1 MKPDSIRHWRSLR
14 LSVLTPL
21 LLLGLF
27 AAVVMSVFI
36 GYQAQQQARI
46 QLDERGQLIARNIN
60 YAAEGVSRSGELQRI
75 VSAIGAERDI
85 TLIVVIAGTPARVI
99 AATKNVWLGKLV
111 SDVPNADIAETI
123 SEVMKTHRAQTRLHS
138 ATNKLDVAIPLVL
151 ATPELVDG
159 RLANGVVVVHLD
171 VSMAQADAW
180 HAAFFFGGGFL
191 ALFIVLAAIVY
202 ALLTAQIMT
211 PLSGIGAWLTTRR
224 SGDQLSLTSVRRN
237 ELSVV
242 VEALNDA
249 LTKNEMASHDLQFQ
263 KKALDAH
270 AIVSVADLA
279 GTITY
284 VNERFCLLSG
294 YTSDELLGQ
303 NHRVVN
309 SGHHPK
315 EFFIS
320 MWKTIAAGQIWRGQI
335 CNRAKDGT
343 TYWVDSTL
351 VPLLG
356 LDGRPHSYIGIRNDI
371 TAQVVH
377 AEELRQVNADLQLQT
392 ALAGDMAG
400 RAEMATAAKSDFLA
414 TMSHEIR
421 TPMNGILGMNGLLLD
436 TEMSP
441 DQRRMGETVRT
452 CAESLLVLINDI
464 LDFSKIEA
472 GKLELETID
481 FDIERVCEDV
491 AEVLAA
497 KANDKRLELTCALA
511 ADMPTALRGD
521 PGRVR
526 QILTNLVGNALKF
539 TNQGEVSIRARLER
553 REANEAVIRI
563 AVSDT
568 GIGIPANKRDRLFQS
583 FSQVDASTTREYG
596 GSGLGLAICKQLV
609 ELMGGQ
615 IGVDSTP
622 GKGSCFWFTLRLG
635 LAERVITAAHPV
647 LLPSVVHHR
656 VLVVDPIRAN
666 AQILC
671 EWIAALGAQVV
682 ACVDAASA
690 QNELRQALLRQA
702 PFTLA
707 MIPFQRAELDGYALF
722 QAIRQDA
729 TLSKTRVIGLTTVA
743 QRDDAKQ
750 RSGNACAAYLTLP
763 LRHADVRTSVISAL
777 TVMVDRAA
785 SPSSSEP
792 KARSSA
798 TIFPSTVRVLLAEDN
813 EVNQLVCRGVLRK
826 LGITQIEIAESGTAA
841 LTLLATATFDVVLM
855 DMQMPEMDGVD
866 CTRCIRAPDSN
877 VLNHQIPII
886 AMTANAMSED
896 QARCME
902 AGMNDFVS
910 KPIVLA
916 TLVAVLSRWI
926 KVS

>member
-1 MKPDSIRHWRSLR
+1 VLAPILLVGVGATAVISVIAGSMSYEQFRH
-14 LSVLTPL
+14 
-21 LLLGLF
+21 
-27 AAVVMSVFI
+27 
-36 GYQAQQQARI
+36 
-46 QLDERGQLIARNIN
+46 QLEERGKLIAHTIN
-60 YAAEGVSRSGELQRI
+60 YAAESINRTGELQRI
-75 VSAIGAERDI
+75 VSAIGAEHDV
-85 TLIVVIAGTPARVI
+85 TLIVVVAGTPPRVI
-99 AATKNVWLGKLV
+99 ATTRNAWLDHPL
-111 SDVPNADIAETI
+111 SELPLADVAEDLNHVLT
-123 SEVMKTHRAQTRLHS
+123 TRTSSSHVHEHS
-138 ATNKLDVAIPLVL
+138 HELDVTVPLL
-151 ATPELVDG
+151 LGTHDLVDG
-159 RLANGVVVVHLD
+159 QLSNGAVMIHLD
-171 VSMAQADAW
+171 ATQTQATAL
-180 HAAFFFGGGFL
+180 HAALLVAAAFA
-191 ALFIVLAAIVY
+191 ALFAVVIGIAY
-202 ALLTAQIMT
+202 GLLTRQVLT
-211 PLSGIGAWLTTRR
+211 PLFSVGTWL
-224 SGDQLSLTSVRRN
+224 SVRRPGEKLPSTDAQRN
-237 ELSVV
+237 ELTVV
-242 VEALNDA
+242 ADALNTA
-249 LTKNEMASHDLQFQ
+249 LASSEAALHDLMGQ
-263 KKALDAH
+263 KLALDAH
-270 AIVSVADLA
+270 AIVSVTDLS
-279 GTITY
+279 GIVTY
-284 VNERFCLLSG
+284 VNDRFCQLSG
-294 YTSDELLGQ
+294 YGRDELMGQ
-303 NHRVVN
+303 NHRIVS
-309 SGHHPK
+309 SGHHPNA
-315 EFFIS
+315 FFAEL
-320 MWKTIAAGQIWRGQI
+320 WKTIAAGQIWRGQI

-343 TYWVDSTL
+343 LYWVDSTL

-356 LDGRPHSYIGIRNDI
+356 LDGRPHSYIGIRTDI

-436 TEMSP
+436 TELSP
-441 DQRRMGETVRT
+441 DQRRMGDTVRT

-481 FDIERVCEDV
+481 FDLERVCEDV

-539 TNQGEVSIRARLER
+539 TNQGEVSIRARLES
-553 REANEAVIRI
+553 REANVAVIRI

-622 GKGSCFWFTLRLG
+622 GKGSCFWFTLRLE

-647 LLPSVVHHR
+647 LLPSVAHHR

-682 ACVDAASA
+682 ACVDATSA

-743 QRDDAKQ
+743 QRDEAKQ
-750 RSGNACAAYLTLP
+750 RSANACAAYLTLP

-777 TVMVDRAA
+777 TVLVDHAA

-792 KARSSA
+792 KARPST

-826 LGITQIEIAESGTAA
+826 IGITQIEIAETGTAA
-841 LTLLATATFDVVLM
+841 LALLATATFDVVLM

-866 CTRCIRAPDSN
+866 CTRRIRAPDSN

-896 QARCME
+896 QVRCME

-916 TLVAVLSRWI
+916 TLVSVLSRWI